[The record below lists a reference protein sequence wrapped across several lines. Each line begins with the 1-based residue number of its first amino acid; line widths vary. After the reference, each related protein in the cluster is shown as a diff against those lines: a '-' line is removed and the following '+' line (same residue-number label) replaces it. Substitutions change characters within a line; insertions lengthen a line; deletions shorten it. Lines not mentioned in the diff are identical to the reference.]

1 MSTDFSIRPVGAPVA
16 TPFVKPAPPAAVEA
30 VQTQLPPSQSVTAPD
45 STVKPRNDSGARND
59 TLSRQISIDRAADQ
73 VVYKLIDSRT
83 SLVIRQ
89 FPDEALLRSRA
100 YARALDDA
108 RLAALTTRK
117 TGVTNLIA

>member
-108 RLAALTTRK
+108 RLATLATRK